1 MYKNYFSFPGS
12 LGKTF
17 KDSYKLLIM
26 SCVLC
31 SDDFF
36 IKRLIS
42 KKKKKR
48 KKERK
53 GVSGPRLVS
62 FLSRSSMHY
71 IPLTLHNS
79 NKPAECH

>member
-12 LGKTF
+12 LEKTF

-42 KKKKKR
+42 KKKER
-48 KKERK
+48 KK
-53 GVSGPRLVS
+53 VSL
-62 FLSRSSMHY
+62 RSTSCQFFIQKFHA
-71 IPLTLHNS
+71 LHS
-79 NKPAECH
+79 IDSA

>member
-42 KKKKKR
+42 KKKR
-48 KKERK
+48 KKERESQ
-53 GVSGPRLVS
+53 VHV
-62 FLSRSSMHY
+62 LSVFYPEVPCTTFH
-71 IPLTLHNS
+71 
-79 NKPAECH
+79 